1 MDVCVCGS
9 GLEKSDCC
17 LKTVAGKSPANTAE
31 ALMRSRYTAYV
42 MANEGYLLDSWH
54 KSTRPSGL
62 DLSEPVEWLG
72 LQVKQVEKGR
82 AGDREG
88 WVEFIAR
95 YQSAGRP
102 GAIHERSRFVYEQ
115 GQWFYV
121 DGELIRDSLK
131 PTRQPGRNAA
141 CPCGSG
147 KKFKRCCG
155 AG

>member
-9 GLEKSDCC
+9 GLKKSDCC
-17 LKTVAGKSPANTAE
+17 LKIIAGKSPANTAE

-42 MANEGYLLDSWH
+42 MANEGYLLGSWH
-54 KSTRPSGL
+54 KSTRPSAL

-72 LQVKQVEKGR
+72 LQLKQVEKGR

-88 WVEFIAR
+88 WVAFIAR

-121 DGELIRDSLK
+121 DGELFRGSLK
-131 PTRQPGRNAA
+131 PARPPGRNAA